1 MSQRII
7 KRKAL
12 VNIQPLHA
20 ASRLSEL
27 GMDPLRA
34 AVDNVRAMEL
44 QLVMMRQLPRRSLT
58 NEVNLQGLI
67 NKAIMGLVP
76 YGYLTQDQADKRIDA
91 LKEKSKGFGESD
103 ENAIQIVL
111 TGIAGPADSGDASVE
126 VSLNTPSET
135 SGCSTSESVEP
146 ATPELTFVPDE
157 SIPEELRG
165 MHYTDRVDIQAGL
178 AVYADENTG
187 EVKDFTVSGME
198 SVATSVDSTGL
209 IRDDDLPDGLGSDG
223 LTAEGPGTGGS
234 F

>member
-1 MSQRII
+1 MSAFNGTRTV

-44 QLVMMRQLPRRSLT
+44 QLVMMRQLPKRSLT
-58 NEVNLQGLI
+58 NEVNLQGII
-67 NKAIMGLVP
+67 NKAIMSLVP

-111 TGIAGPADSGDASVE
+111 TGPGDASVE
-126 VSLNTPSET
+126 LSMNTSTDTSRNSTTEPSIQKDED
-135 SGCSTSESVEP
+135 SSVDSTIS
-146 ATPELTFVPDE
+146 ALTFVPDE

-178 AVYADENTG
+178 AVYADEDTG

-198 SVATSVDSTGL
+198 SVTTSVDSTGL
-209 IRDDDLPDGLGSDG
+209 IRDDQLPDG
-223 LTAEGPGTGGS
+223 LTAEGS

>member
-1 MSQRII
+1 MSTSVARTV

-44 QLVMMRQLPRRSLT
+44 QLVMMRQLPKRSLT
-58 NEVNLQGLI
+58 NEVNLQGII
-67 NKAIMGLVP
+67 NKAIMSLVP
-76 YGYLTQDQADKRIDA
+76 YGYLTQDQADKRIEA

-111 TGIAGPADSGDASVE
+111 TGPGDASVE
-126 VSLNTPSET
+126 VSMNASADTSRFSTTEPSIQKDEG
-135 SGCSTSESVEP
+135 SSAEP
-146 ATPELTFVPDE
+146 SLPALTFVPDE

-178 AVYADENTG
+178 AVYADEGTG

-198 SVATSVDSTGL
+198 SVTTSVDSTGL
-209 IRDDDLPDGLGSDG
+209 IRDDQLPDG
-223 LTAEGPGTGGS
+223 LTAEGS